1 MRIMAREI
9 GNSNILP
16 EDWID
21 DSLENYLYHHT
32 TKSHII
38 YVVVVLAVSAAL
50 ISLPFIYVDITVNG
64 SGIIRPTA
72 ERSTITAPVSEIVD
86 SVFVHEGDK
95 LIKGHCFK
103 IPD

>member
-1 MRIMAREI
+1 ME
-9 GNSNILP
+9 NSNILP

-72 ERSTITAPVSEIVD
+72 ERSTITASVSEIVD